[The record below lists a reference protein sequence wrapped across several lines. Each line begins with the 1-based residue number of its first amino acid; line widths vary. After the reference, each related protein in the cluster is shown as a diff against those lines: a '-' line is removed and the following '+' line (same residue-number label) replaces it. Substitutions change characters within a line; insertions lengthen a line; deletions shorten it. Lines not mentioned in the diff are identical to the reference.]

1 MKSVMHG
8 GLALVLV
15 LGIAGIAMAQVVPW
29 KVGDPPR
36 ADAPAAPGAA
46 VAAPAGDAA
55 GTAAPVDAKT
65 EKASAPVKKI
75 LTQIETVQKQC
86 DEEAAK
92 PTDKQDPKKVRSMK
106 EAIARLYLTAAQTA
120 KTQSATFKGDEKQA
134 FLDQF
139 DKPNREK
146 SISLLL
152 ELANDSLTKKD
163 YRNAASIAKQV
174 LALDPKNAEAEALL
188 KKIAEEMAAAAKTG
202 SKTTGNVGSGDSK
215 NPLDPNLRDFS
226 RDGRGVKSDYGK
238 SDGKGGTRQY

>member
-1 MKSVMHG
+1 MRSIMRG
-8 GLALVLV
+8 SLALVLV
-15 LGIAGIAMAQVVPW
+15 LGIAGIAMAE
-29 KVGDPPR
+29 
-36 ADAPAAPGAA
+36 APAEPGAA
-46 VAAPAGDAA
+46 VVAPAGDAA
-55 GTAAPVDAKT
+55 GTAAPAAGNDAKT

-75 LTQIETVQKQC
+75 LTQIETAQKLC

-146 SISLLL
+146 AVSLLL

-163 YRNAASIAKQV
+163 YRNAGSIAKQV

-226 RDGRGVKSDYGK
+226 RDGRGVKPDYSK

>member
-1 MKSVMHG
+1 MKSIMHG
-8 GLALVLV
+8 SLALVLV
-15 LGIAGIAMAQVVPW
+15 LGIAGIAMAE
-29 KVGDPPR
+29 
-36 ADAPAAPGAA
+36 ASAAPGAA
-46 VAAPAGDAA
+46 VVAPAGDAA

-163 YRNAASIAKQV
+163 YRNATSLAKQV

-202 SKTTGNVGSGDSK
+202 SKTGSVGSGDSK
-215 NPLDPNLRDFS
+215 NSLDPNLRDFS
-226 RDGRGVKSDYGK
+226 RDGRGVKTDYGK
-238 SDGKGGTRQY
+238 SDGKGGTRY

>member
-15 LGIAGIAMAQVVPW
+15 LGIAGIAMAE
-29 KVGDPPR
+29 
-36 ADAPAAPGAA
+36 ASAAPGAA
-46 VAAPAGDAA
+46 VMAPAGDAA
-55 GTAAPVDAKT
+55 GTAAPAAGNDAKT

-163 YRNAASIAKQV
+163 YRNATSLAKQV

-202 SKTTGNVGSGDSK
+202 SKTGSTGGDSLKDK
-215 NPLDPNLRDFS
+215 NVIPGITDFGRSGRDQ
-226 RDGRGVKSDYGK
+226 KTDYGRT
-238 SDGKGGTRQY
+238 GRTW

>member
-1 MKSVMHG
+1 MRSIMRG
-8 GLALVLV
+8 SLALVLV
-15 LGIAGIAMAQVVPW
+15 LGIAGIAMAE
-29 KVGDPPR
+29 
-36 ADAPAAPGAA
+36 APAEPGAA
-46 VAAPAGDAA
+46 VVAPAGDAA
-55 GTAAPVDAKT
+55 GTAAPAAGNDAKT

-75 LTQIETVQKQC
+75 LTQIETAQKLC

-146 SISLLL
+146 AVSLLL

-163 YRNAASIAKQV
+163 YRNAGSIAKQV

-202 SKTTGNVGSGDSK
+202 SKTGGSGGDSLKDK
-215 NPLDPNLRDFS
+215 NVVPGITDQ
-226 RDGRGVKSDYGK
+226 GRTGRAPKTDYGRA
-238 SDGKGGTRQY
+238 GRTW

>member
-1 MKSVMHG
+1 MKSIMHG
-8 GLALVLV
+8 SLALVLV
-15 LGIAGIAMAQVVPW
+15 LGIAGIAMAE
-29 KVGDPPR
+29 
-36 ADAPAAPGAA
+36 APAAPGAA
-46 VAAPAGDAA
+46 VVAPAGDAA

-163 YRNAASIAKQV
+163 YRNATSLAKQV

-202 SKTTGNVGSGDSK
+202 SKTGSVGSGDSK
-215 NPLDPNLRDFS
+215 NSLDPNLRDFS
-226 RDGRGVKSDYGK
+226 RDGRGVKTDYGK
-238 SDGKGGTRQY
+238 SDGKGGTRY

>member
-1 MKSVMHG
+1 MKSIMHG
-8 GLALVLV
+8 SLALVLV
-15 LGIAGIAMAQVVPW
+15 LGIAGIAMAE
-29 KVGDPPR
+29 
-36 ADAPAAPGAA
+36 ASAAPGAA
-46 VAAPAGDAA
+46 VVAPAGDAA

-163 YRNAASIAKQV
+163 YRNATSLAKQV
-174 LALDPKNAEAEALL
+174 LALSPKNAEAEALL

-202 SKTTGNVGSGDSK
+202 SKTGSVGSGDSK
-215 NPLDPNLRDFS
+215 NSLDPNLRDFS
-226 RDGRGVKSDYGK
+226 RDGRGVKTDYGK
-238 SDGKGGTRQY
+238 SDGKGGTRY